1 MNVIASPRAGT
12 REWLGLAVLALPTL
26 LLALDIT
33 VLNLAIPH
41 LSADLRPGGSELL
54 WIVDVYGFMIAG
66 FLVTMG
72 TLGDRVGRRR
82 LLLFGAAAFGA
93 ASAASAYAS
102 SPEMLIAGRT
112 LMGVA
117 GATLMPSTLSLISS
131 LFSDARQRGVAFGV
145 WAAMFSTGIALGP
158 VVGGL
163 LLEHFWWGSVLLLGL
178 PVMLLLLVVGP
189 LLLPEARDPTAGRI
203 DLPSVAL
210 SLAAM
215 LPAVYGIK
223 KLATHGLD
231 LTAVSALAVGVA
243 AGLIF
248 VRRQRR
254 LAAPLLDLTLFTRPG
269 LRGALLVQFVAIG
282 TVAGVYLF
290 ITQYLQVVAGLS
302 PMRAGL
308 SLLPAAAV
316 LVIMS
321 LVAPRL
327 SGRFGAGPVLAA
339 ALAVGAAGYLVV
351 SLVGVSGDAGL
362 LLAGFV
368 LVYAGTGPVMAL
380 TTDLAV
386 GTAPQ
391 ERTGAASALSETSS
405 ELGGA
410 LGIAL
415 LGSLGAAVFRSF
427 DLPGGTLTAAV
438 EVADRLTAA
447 DAFTSGMRAVALS
460 SAGLLL
466 VTAVAA
472 RRLRDSEVSDHC
484 RQGAR

>member
-1 MNVIASPRAGT
+1 MTVIASPRAGA

-41 LSADLRPGGSELL
+41 LSTDLRPSGSELL

-72 TLGDRVGRRR
+72 TLGDRAGRRR

-93 ASAASAYAS
+93 ASTASAYAS

-112 LMGVA
+112 VMGVA

-131 LFSDARQRGVAFGV
+131 LFRDARQRGVAFGV
-145 WAAMFSTGIALGP
+145 WAAMFSAGIALGP
-158 VVGGL
+158 VAGGL

-178 PVMLLLLVVGP
+178 PVMLLLLVAGP
-189 LLLPEARDPTAGRI
+189 LLLPEARDPAAGRI

-223 KLATHGLD
+223 KLATHGPGLA
-231 LTAVSALAVGVA
+231 TVAALVVGVA
-243 AGLIF
+243 AGLLF

-254 LAAPLLDLTLFTRPG
+254 LATPLLDLTLFARPA

-302 PMRAGL
+302 PVRAGL
-308 SLLPAAAV
+308 WMLPAAAV
-316 LVIMS
+316 LVVLS

-327 SGRFGAGPVLAA
+327 SSRFGAGPVLAA
-339 ALAVGAAGYLVV
+339 ALAVGAAGYLMV
-351 SLVGVSGDAGL
+351 SLVGVAGEAGL
-362 LLAGFV
+362 LIAGFV
-368 LVYAGTGPVMAL
+368 LVYTGTGPAMAL

-386 GTAPQ
+386 GAAPQ
-391 ERTGAASALSETSS
+391 ERAGAASALSETSS

-427 DLPGGTLTAAV
+427 DVSGDTLTAAAA
-438 EVADRLTAA
+438 ADRLVAT
-447 DAFTSGMRAVALS
+447 DAFTAGMRVAALASAVLV
-460 SAGLLL
+460 L
-466 VTAVAA
+466 VTAVVA
-472 RRLRDSEVSDHC
+472 RRLRDSSAPAPA
-484 RQGAR
+484 GS